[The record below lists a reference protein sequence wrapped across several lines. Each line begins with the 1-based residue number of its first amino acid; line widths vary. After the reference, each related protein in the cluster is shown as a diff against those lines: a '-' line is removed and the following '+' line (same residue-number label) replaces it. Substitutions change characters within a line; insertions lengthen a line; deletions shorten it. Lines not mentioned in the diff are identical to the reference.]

1 MRGAECE
8 DKTETD
14 LFDEIDLPVIDEDD
28 GNQRQ
33 DHEDYS
39 HVQFEVLIS
48 ILVQLSKRSSGCM
61 KGQKEETHVIDNR
74 QSVCGMEGHGEGE

>member
-1 MRGAECE
+1 MRIRQKQTCLMEL
-8 DKTETD
+8 TYV
-14 LFDEIDLPVIDEDD
+14 PVIDEDD

-74 QSVCGMEGHGEGE
+74 QSVCGMEGHREGE

>member
-1 MRGAECE
+1 MRTRQKQTCLMEL
-8 DKTETD
+8 TYV
-14 LFDEIDLPVIDEDD
+14 PVIDEDD

-33 DHEDYS
+33 DHEDNS